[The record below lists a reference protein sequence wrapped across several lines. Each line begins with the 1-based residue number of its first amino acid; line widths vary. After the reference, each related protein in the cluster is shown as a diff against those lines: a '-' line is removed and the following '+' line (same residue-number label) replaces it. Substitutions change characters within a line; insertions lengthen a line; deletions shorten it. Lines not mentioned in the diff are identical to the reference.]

1 MRSFIALA
9 ATGLL
14 TASSATAADGPIR
27 GFTAGGAAAEHA
39 REAAYMA
46 AISEG
51 RISAYHLKLTEAPH
65 RATSPRNNELA
76 GWMAEQWRTQG
87 WDQVAFRK
95 YEAWF
100 TEPRSISLEMTAPR
114 TWRAALREDA
124 YPQDPS
130 SQRHD
135 LPGAYNAY
143 SASGDVTAEVVY
155 AHGGNPSDF
164 ALLRERGI
172 EVRGKLV
179 LVRYSN
185 PYSFR
190 GFKVMNA
197 EKAGAAGV
205 IIYSDPA
212 EDGARRGKTFPDG
225 PWGPDSHLQRGFT
238 AYAPLAPGDPTTPG
252 WASVEGARHLD
263 PKDSPALPKI
273 PVLAISPRDARPL
286 LEAMTGPEAPKDWQ
300 GGLPITYR
308 LSGGVRAH
316 LKVEMAAGLRTFTD
330 VEARIEGSEHP
341 EEVVL
346 IGNHRD
352 AWVFG
357 AMDPSSGTASMLE
370 LTRALGAMKQAGWRP
385 RRTIVV
391 CSWDGEEEGLIG
403 STEWAEEHAAE
414 LQKNLVAYLNVDLAI
429 FGAFDPATGKPGAH
443 LTPYATGSMIPML
456 VEASRDV
463 PAPEGGSIYE
473 AWKKTRAAELGGAQA
488 VNDSTMVDLGLD
500 ASSDHTAF
508 VLHLGRP
515 VIGLTYYGAY
525 GVYHSIYDDRLFME
539 RWGDPGFRYSA
550 AVSRL
555 WGVLGLRL
563 AEADIL
569 PMDDLPYADLID
581 AAADELQAAA
591 GPNLDVSALKRAN
604 AGFRRAAEAAN
615 ARRANLLAAGSDTP
629 AMQDLS
635 RRLMAAE
642 GNWLD
647 PDGLPGRPW
656 TRHMLYGMKLTFLPL
671 ITPGIT
677 EAVVR
682 QDWAGARDQ
691 MARLQA
697 ALERNTVLLEGV
709 PSVP

>member
-9 ATGLL
+9 AAALL
-14 TASSATAADGPIR
+14 TTSFAAAAEGPIR
-27 GFTAGGAAAEHA
+27 GFTATGSTAEHG
-39 REAAYMA
+39 REAGYIAD
-46 AISEG
+46 ISEE
-51 RISAYHLKLTEAPH
+51 RISAYHLKLTAEPH
-65 RATSPRNNELA
+65 RATSPRNNQLA
-76 GWMAEQWRTQG
+76 TWMAGQWRAQG
-87 WDQVAFRK
+87 WDQVRFDR

-100 TEPRSISLEMTAPR
+100 TEPKSVSLEMTAPR
-114 TWRAALREDA
+114 TWRASLREDA
-124 YPQDPS
+124 VAQDPS
-130 SQRHD
+130 SQRPD

-155 AHGGNPSDF
+155 AHGGNPADF

-172 EVRGKLV
+172 DVRGKLV

-225 PWGPDSHLQRGFT
+225 PWGPDSHVQRGFT
-238 AYAPLAPGDPTTPG
+238 AYAPIAPGDPTTPG
-252 WASVEGARHLD
+252 WASVKGARHLD
-263 PKDSPALPKI
+263 PKDSPVLPKI
-273 PVLAISPRDARPL
+273 PVLAISARDARPL
-286 LEAMTGPEAPKDWQ
+286 LEAMTGPEAPRDWQ

-308 LSGGVRAH
+308 LTGGVKAR
-316 LKVEMAAGLRTFTD
+316 LKVEMAAGLRTYTN

-370 LTRALGAMKQAGWRP
+370 LTRALGAMKQKGWRP

-391 CSWDGEEEGLIG
+391 CSWDGEEEGLVG
-403 STEWAEEHAAE
+403 STEWAEQHAKE
-414 LQKNLVAYLNVDLAI
+414 LQKNLVAYLNVDLAV

-443 LTPYATGSMIPML
+443 LTPYAAGSMIPML

-463 PAPEGGSIYE
+463 PAPEGGSLYDV
-473 AWKKTRAAELGGAQA
+473 WRRTRAAEIGGPQA
-488 VNDSTMVDLGLD
+488 VNDSTMVDAGLD

-550 AVSRL
+550 AVSRF
-555 WGVLGLRL
+555 WGVLAMRL
-563 AEADIL
+563 AEADIV

-581 AAADELQAAA
+581 AAADDLQAAA
-591 GPNLDVSALKRAN
+591 GSNLDLAPLRRSN
-604 AGFRRAAEAAN
+604 AAFRKAAQAAN
-615 ARRANLLAAGSDTP
+615 ARGVRLLAEASDP
-629 AMQDLS
+629 VAMQDLS

-647 PDGLPGRPW
+647 PEGLPGRPW
-656 TRHMLYGMKLTFLPL
+656 NRHMLYGMKLTFLPL

-677 EAVVR
+677 EAVAR

-691 MARLQA
+691 AARLQA
-697 ALERNTVLLEGV
+697 ALDRNTTLLEGAR
-709 PSVP
+709 